1 MLDMS
6 WHPWYDACKARDS
19 AYNPPQIDLTM
30 QPITATL
37 ITSPKSLPMNYL
49 AIGDDVYFMRDG
61 ALHCRSEGQTFE
73 IDDDDMDEDTL
84 EYYAHLQYYMSQ
96 IEALTQEYTETIF
109 TK

>member
-1 MLDMS
+1 MS
-6 WHPWYDACKARDS
+6 WHPWYDACKAREIACNAS
-19 AYNPPQIDLTM
+19 QTYLTM

-37 ITSPKSLPMNYL
+37 VTPPKSLPMNYL
-49 AIGDDVYFMRDG
+49 AISDDVYFMRDG

-73 IDDDDMDEDTL
+73 IDDADMDEDTL

-96 IEALTQEYTETIF
+96 IEALTQEYTDAIC

>member
-19 AYNPPQIDLTM
+19 ASNPPQIDLTM

-37 ITSPKSLPMNYL
+37 ITPPKSLPMNYL